1 MGWLPP
7 AAVASVFFPAEIKR
21 KAIHLSSI
29 AIPLGYYLTPDAWR
43 PIWERGL
50 LALVILSL
58 AIEVFRLNHPR
69 TRYIFR
75 HFFGELIRSHEEVS
89 LLGSTYLL
97 IACLLTIHL
106 FAKPIAALALSFLI
120 LGDTFAAIVG
130 KSVGRVRLFGKTL
143 EGTLACFAVCFALT
157 LFVREIPVPVGLV
170 GALIATVFELLP
182 IPLDDNFRIPLSA
195 GFAMELLLR

>member
-1 MGWLPP
+1 VLL
-7 AAVASVFFPAEIKR
+7 AAELKR
-21 KAIHLSSI
+21 KTIHLASL
-29 AIPLGYYLTPDAWR
+29 AIPLGYFASRASWSLW
-43 PIWERGL
+43 WERGL
-50 LALVILSL
+50 LAAVILSL

-75 HFFGELIRSHEEVS
+75 HFFGELLRNHEEAT

-106 FAKPIAALALSFLI
+106 FPKPVAVLALSFLI
-120 LGDTFAAIVG
+120 VGDTVAAIVG
-130 KSVGRVRLFGKTL
+130 KSIGRVRIFGKTL
-143 EGTLACFAVCFALT
+143 EGSIACFAVCYAMTAFMPG
-157 LFVREIPVPVGLV
+157 IPFPVGLV
-170 GALIATVFELLP
+170 GAAVATVFELLP